1 MLRGTDENARE
12 LKMLIIFFYNLFVCS
27 AFVKM
32 CSTVKEGFTM
42 VTGRELFFIKKV
54 CVSKRSVTDV

>member
-1 MLRGTDENARE
+1 
-12 LKMLIIFFYNLFVCS
+12 MLIIFFSNLFVYS